1 MTQELFDVIIVG
13 GGVNGCGVA
22 RDCALRGLK
31 TLLIEKK
38 DLCGGTS
45 GASSGMIHGGLRY
58 LLYDVKTT
66 RISSKDSGFIQK
78 IAPFLLFR
86 IPLLY
91 LMTKEKGLRSK
102 FLAELLETFFEVY
115 DRYAKFK
122 NAKPHTRLNREE
134 VFQLEPGLAPHIQGA
149 LTFDEWGIDTYRLC
163 ILNAKDAQKNGA
175 KILVHTQVVDFL
187 FEPEGDKKKIKGV
200 SVQTPDG
207 KKQNYFGKIILN
219 LSGPWIP
226 KLCQKA
232 GVNVKLRPAK
242 GIHIVFDR
250 RISNVGFVT
259 ETIDRRSIFLLPH
272 QNTSII
278 GTTDDDFYGDPDNL
292 EVTHDEVHY
301 LMEAIEHVFPTI
313 RNYRVIGTYAG
324 IRPTLYE
331 WGKLEDQLSREHR
344 IFDHEKEGVSGFLTM
359 AGGKLA
365 SYRLMS
371 EELTNLVCKKLK
383 VKRKCK
389 THLEPLPGAED
400 LIAPEELKDMALRA
414 HIPAYALSRLYAR
427 HGGGMRDILFLIE
440 ENPQWKRVICA
451 SEPVLEAEVR
461 YCIDQEWAESLDD
474 LGRRTR
480 LGWGGCQGADC
491 VWPVAQILK
500 EKKGKDPKQEV
511 QTFLQ
516 KRWKSLM
523 PYLHGE
529 SIAQEELK
537 HQMWGKNFEV

>member
-66 RISSKDSGFIQK
+66 RVSSKDSGWIQK

-91 LMTKEKGLRSK
+91 LMAKEKGPQV
-102 FLAELLETFFEVY
+102 ELLETFFEVY
-115 DRYAKFK
+115 DRYAKLK
-122 NAKPHTRLNREE
+122 NGKPHTRLNRSD

-149 LTFDEWGIDTYRLC
+149 LTFDEWGIDAYRLC
-163 ILNAKDAQKNGA
+163 VLNAKDAQKNGA
-175 KILVHTQVVDFL
+175 KILLHTQVIDFL
-187 FEPEGDKKKIKGV
+187 FESENDKKKIKGV
-200 SVQTPDG
+200 TVQTAEG
-207 KKQNYFGKIILN
+207 KKQHYFGKIVLN

-232 GVNVKLRPAK
+232 GVDVKLRPAK

-250 RISNVGFVT
+250 RISNIGFVT

-278 GTTDDDFYGDPDNL
+278 GTTDDDFYGDPDDL
-292 EVTHDEVHY
+292 EVTQDEVQY
-301 LMEAIEHVFPTI
+301 LMEAIERVFPTI
-313 RNYRVIGTYAG
+313 RSYRVIGTYAG
-324 IRPTLYE
+324 IRPTPYE

-383 VKRKCK
+383 IKRKCK
-389 THLEPLPGAED
+389 THLEPLPGGED
-400 LIAPEELKDMALRA
+400 LIAPEELRDMALRA
-414 HIPAYALSRLYAR
+414 HIPAYALSRLYDR
-427 HGGGMRDILFLIE
+427 HGGGIRDILFLIE
-440 ENPQWKRVICA
+440 EHPEWKRVICA

-480 LGWGGCQGADC
+480 LGWGGCQGTEC
-491 VWPVAQILK
+491 VWPAAQILK

-523 PYLHGE
+523 PYLQGE
-529 SIAQEELK
+529 SLAQEELK
-537 HQMWGKNFEV
+537 HQMWGATFEV